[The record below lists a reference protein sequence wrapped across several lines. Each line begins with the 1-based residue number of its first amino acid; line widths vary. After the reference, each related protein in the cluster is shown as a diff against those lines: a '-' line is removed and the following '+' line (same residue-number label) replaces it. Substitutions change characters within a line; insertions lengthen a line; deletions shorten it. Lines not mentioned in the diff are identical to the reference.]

1 MALKQLMINKKIEQ
15 RQKLLKSLNEKRTG
29 FKTRDDSLETA
40 LTEAETD
47 DEIAAVEDEINQLE
61 KEKTAAE
68 DEAIKL
74 EEQITELE
82 DELAALE
89 GNEPGN
95 EDPAEPNNEGG
106 TRSMAKKGAF
116 QKRTRDL
123 GEAYFTREVLD
134 FYKELRTKLAQKRA
148 NGNVLPEGEG
158 RNELAIPD
166 LIMNRIRERIGD
178 FTTLYPLVDV
188 VVAQGRVKL
197 ILDVDTQEATW
208 MEQRGVNLPEKDDSE
223 LTAVEF
229 DGFLIG
235 RIVYIDNSLLEDS
248 QPIINLDDYLTKRI
262 ARSIAKGLDKAI
274 AVGTGATGKQPE
286 GILPA
291 IPAENKVTAKANYAD
306 IIPHLALIDTGE
318 DATGEIILVMHR
330 QTYYRRLA
338 ALTLHVNSSG
348 QDVVQLPNLAQPNFL
363 GLQVEFNNY
372 IPQNKL
378 LLGVFDKYTLVE
390 RAAARIDASTHYRF
404 SDYQTAIRGVGR
416 YDGKPV
422 IPKAFVEVTLEDDVV
437 VPEV

>member
-29 FKTRDDSLETA
+29 FKTRDDSLEKA
-40 LTEAETD
+40 LTEADTE

-68 DEAIKL
+68 DEATKL

-89 GNEPGN
+89 DNEPSS
-95 EDPAEPNNEGG
+95 EDPAEPTNEGG
-106 TRSMAKKGAF
+106 TRSMKKGAF

-123 GEAYFTREVLD
+123 GETYFTREVLD
-134 FYKELRTKLAQKRA
+134 FYKELRTKLTQKRA

-188 VVAQGRVKL
+188 VVAQGRLKL

-208 MEQRGVNLPEKDDSE
+208 MEQRNVSLPEKDDSE

-248 QPIINLDDYLTKRI
+248 QPIINLDEYLTTRI
-262 ARSIAKGLDKAI
+262 ARSIAKGIDKAI
-274 AVGTGATGKQPE
+274 AVGTGATDKQPE

-338 ALTLHVNSSG
+338 ALTLHVNSAG

-363 GLQVEFNNY
+363 GLRVEFNNY

-390 RAAARIDASTHYRF
+390 RASTRIDASTDYRF
-404 SDYQTAIRGVGR
+404 REYQTAIRGVGR

-437 VPEV
+437 VPKV